1 MKLIEKLEQEYQEWC
16 DREDNSVFGDVS
28 QIDARGRTRGL
39 KDAIEIVKQHSEW
52 VSVKECLPP
61 EEVKLLFEHEDYGV
75 VIGYYRD
82 RGGFV
87 THDTTCNH
95 RDSIDEFLKWC
106 YIPISE
112 VVDI

>member
-52 VSVKECLPP
+52 GERK
-61 EEVKLLFEHEDYGV
+61 GV
-75 VIGYYRD
+75 FTSRRD
-82 RGGFV
+82 KIIIRA
-87 THDTTCNH
+87 
-95 RDSIDEFLKWC
+95 
-106 YIPISE
+106 
-112 VVDI
+112 